1 MFSSCINDLI
11 LSFDSKAPTSELLAS
26 HTFSRFFHRCSVNC
40 DWTRVKFIQL
50 QLIVLKSSHMATPV
64 IPSNYQTCCFLQSII
79 FCFIKPLLPWQS
91 IPCTQLVSYLSHIN
105 LAKSTICEWQFKL
118 FLMLI
123 PQYIPCNPVDHSS
136 LKSSKLKVNVFFIH
150 VDKIL

>member
-1 MFSSCINDLI
+1 MFSSSSCINDLI

-40 DWTRVKFIQL
+40 DWTRVKFIQP

-79 FCFIKPLLPWQS
+79 FCFKPLLPRQL
-91 IPCTQLVSYLSHIN
+91 IPCTQLVSYFHTSIWQSLLFVNGN
-105 LAKSTICEWQFKL
+105 LHSYSFPII
-118 FLMLI
+118 FLVILWI
-123 PQYIPCNPVDHSS
+123 IRLLNPQNWR
-136 LKSSKLKVNVFFIH
+136 
-150 VDKIL
+150 